1 MRVGRCVAMNAGRPT
16 HWYWIVP
23 MVGIALFLLQQ
34 TFSTHINARAL
45 ADWSLVASLAYAV
58 IAMFVLVPM
67 AYRNIRGRQLAR
79 RRAGR
84 SCTKCE
90 YPLPDDESG
99 TCPECGKSYT
109 RQSNAAFWG
118 VPYTKANVKEN
129 QGEASEPKHDVQSE
143 QRKTT
148 T

>member
-23 MVGIALFLLQQ
+23 MVGIALILLQQ

-67 AYRNIRGRQLAR
+67 AFRNIRGRQLAR
-79 RRAGR
+79 RRAGC
-84 SCTKCE
+84 SCTMCE
-90 YPLPDDESG
+90 YSLPDDESG
-99 TCPECGKSYT
+99 TCPECGTSYT

-118 VPYTKANVKEN
+118 VPYTKPGAQEN
-129 QGEASEPKHDVQSE
+129 QDEPSEPRPEE
-143 QRKTT
+143 QTEHGNKSS
-148 T
+148 